1 MSANTPNNQD
11 QEIDLSLLTKK
22 IAGLFESF
30 LSFIFNCILYV
41 KKNIIILVL
50 LFVVGAVLGYL
61 SDDSNNKYENDIIV
75 TPNFGSIDYVYDK
88 VGLLNAKI
96 KQNDSTFLKSI
107 GILEPKKVTSIEI
120 EPIIDIYNFVN
131 NNSATSANN
140 AQNSQNFELV
150 KLLSEDG
157 DIKKVI
163 KDELTSKNYSQHTIH
178 ISTRGLVS
186 NKNTI
191 DPILLYL
198 NKSDFYEKYQK
209 TYVDNINNK
218 MKQNDVIISQID
230 GVLNQFSSNTAN
242 NQKSEKLVYYNENTQ
257 LNDIINTKNTLINE
271 NGYQRSQL
279 VSLDKI
285 VKEKSRIINI
295 KNTKGLGNKLTLI
308 LPLLFILVF
317 VCYKFFKSFYRKQSA
332 KFSNN

>member
-1 MSANTPNNQD
+1 MSANTQNNQD

-30 LSFIFNCILYV
+30 LGFIFNCILYV
-41 KKNIIILVL
+41 KKNIIILGL

-61 SDDSNNKYENDIIV
+61 SDDSNNKYESAIIV
-75 TPNFGSIDYVYDK
+75 SPNFGSTDYVYDK
-88 VGLLNAKI
+88 VALLNAKI
-96 KQNDSTFLKSI
+96 GQNDSTFLKSF
-107 GILEPKKVTSIEI
+107 GINPKKIALIEI

-131 NNSATSANN
+131 NRASESANN

-163 KDELTSKNYSQHTIH
+163 KDELTSKNYSHHNIH
-178 ISTRGLVS
+178 IVTRGLAS
-186 NKNTI
+186 DKSTI
-191 DPILLYL
+191 DPVLAYL

-209 TYVDNINNK
+209 TYVDNINIK
-218 MKQNDVIISQID
+218 MKQNEVIINQID
-230 GVLNQFSSNTAN
+230 GVLNQFSSNSAN

-257 LNDIINTKNTLINE
+257 LNDIINTKNILINE
-271 NGYQRSQL
+271 NGYQRNQL

-285 VKEKSRIINI
+285 VKENSRIINV
-295 KNTKGLGNKLTLI
+295 KNTKGLGNKLMLV
-308 LPLLFILVF
+308 LPIFFIFVF
-317 VCYKFFKSFYRKQSA
+317 VCYKFFVAFYRKQAA
-332 KFSNN
+332 KLLK

>member
-1 MSANTPNNQD
+1 MSTQNNQD

-22 IAGLFESF
+22 IAGIFESL

-41 KKNIIILVL
+41 KKNIIILGL

-61 SDDSNNKYENDIIV
+61 SDDSNNKYDNDIIV
-75 TPNFGSIDYVYDK
+75 SPNFGSTDYVYDK

-107 GILEPKKVTSIEI
+107 GILEPKKI

-131 NNSATSANN
+131 NNSGSSANN

-178 ISTRGLVS
+178 ISTRGLAS

-191 DPILLYL
+191 DPILMYL

-218 MKQNDVIISQID
+218 MKQNEVIISQID

-257 LNDIINTKNTLINE
+257 LNDIINTKNALINE
-271 NGYQRSQL
+271 NGYQRNQL

-285 VKEKSRIINI
+285 IKEKSRIINI
-295 KNTKGLGNKLTLI
+295 KNTKGLGNKLTLV
-308 LPLLFILVF
+308 LPIFFIFVF
-317 VCYKFFKSFYRKQSA
+317 VCYKFFISFYRKQAA
-332 KFSNN
+332 KISNN

>member
-11 QEIDLSLLTKK
+11 QEIDFSLLTKK

-30 LSFIFNCILYV
+30 LGFIFNCILYV
-41 KKNIIILVL
+41 KKNIIILGL
-50 LFVVGAVLGYL
+50 LFVIGAVLGFL
-61 SDDSNNKYENDIIV
+61 SDDSNNKYEHDIIV
-75 TPNFGSIDYVYDK
+75 TPNFGSTDYVYDK

-96 KQNDSTFLKSI
+96 KQNDSIFLKSI
-107 GILEPKKVTSIEI
+107 GILEPKKVTLIEI

-163 KDELTSKNYSQHTIH
+163 KDELTSKNYSHHTIH
-178 ISTRGLVS
+178 INTNGQAS

-198 NKSDFYEKYQK
+198 NKSDFYSKYQN
-209 TYVDNINNK
+209 TYVDNMNNK
-218 MKQNDVIISQID
+218 LKQNDIIINQID
-230 GVLNQFSSNTAN
+230 NILNQFSTSSLS
-242 NQKSEKLVYYNENTQ
+242 NQKSDKLVYYNENTQ
-257 LNDIINTKNTLINE
+257 LNDIIKTKDGLINE
-271 NGYQRSQL
+271 NSYLKNQL

-285 VKEKSRIINI
+285 IKENSRIVNI
-295 KNTKGLGNKLTLI
+295 KNTKGLGNKLI
-308 LPLLFILVF
+308 LVLPIFFILVF
-317 VCYKFFKSFYRKQSA
+317 VCYKFFISFYRKQAA
-332 KFSNN
+332 KISNI